1 MSRPPAAGEKGPGG
15 RGEVA
20 RAVWRRA
27 RGSALVHN
35 TIALYFVQFAGYLL
49 PLATVPYL
57 TRVLRPGVWGVLVFS
72 QAFAAWLAIVLH
84 YGFAF
89 SATRMVARGRD
100 DPRQV
105 ARIVSAVQGAKLLL
119 LLGVVAAS
127 ALAFLLVPL
136 FRREPRYLAWALS
149 AAVLQGFLPMW
160 YFQGMERMRGIA
172 TLDVLTRAAAAAG
185 VFVLV
190 RAPQDGSRVLAL
202 QAAAA
207 LVSAGAATAWM
218 YREVPFRAGSPREW
232 AGALREGWPLFVFSG
247 AASAY
252 TTANAFTLGLFAGP
266 HAVGFYGSAEKLV
279 RAAGALLTPV
289 SQALY
294 PRINHLV
301 AHDRAA
307 AAALVRRSLVPMVAV
322 GVATGAAIGVGA
334 PLLTRVLFGPGYE
347 PVTQV
352 LRIMALLPPILA
364 VGTVLGL
371 NWILPLG
378 GDRAYVRFV
387 LAAGA
392 ANLLLAALLAPR
404 YGAPGM
410 AVAAVL
416 AETVVEAGLCWLV
429 LRPSGGE
436 LGLRGAR

>member
-1 MSRPPAAGEKGPGG
+1 MSG
-15 RGEVA
+15 RGTA
-20 RAVWRRA
+20 GRALWRRA

-35 TIALYFVQFAGYLL
+35 TVALYFVQFAGYLL

-57 TRVLRPGVWGVLVFS
+57 TRVLRPGAWGVLVFS

-89 SATRMVARGRD
+89 SATRMVARGRGD
-100 DPRQV
+100 AREV

-119 LLGVVAAS
+119 LTGVAAAS
-127 ALAFLLVPL
+127 ALAFVLVPL
-136 FRREPRYLAWALS
+136 FRREPRYLVWGLA

-160 YFQGMERMRGIA
+160 YFQGVERMRGIA
-172 TLDVLTRAAAAAG
+172 ALDVLTRLGAAAG

-190 RAPQDGSRVLAL
+190 RTPQDGWRVLAL
-202 QAAAA
+202 QAGAA
-207 LVSAGAATAWM
+207 LLSAAAATAWM

-232 AGALREGWPLFVFSG
+232 TAALRDGWPLFVFCG

-252 TTANAFTLGLFAGP
+252 TTANSFTLGLFAGP
-266 HAVGFYGSAEKLV
+266 HAAGFYGSAEKLV
-279 RAAGALLTPV
+279 RAASNLLLPV

-301 AHDRAA
+301 VHDRPA
-307 AAALVRRSLVPMVAV
+307 AAALVRRSLGPIVGL
-322 GVATGAAIGVGA
+322 GVAAGASIALAA

-347 PVTQV
+347 PVTGV
-352 LRIMALLPPILA
+352 LRILAFLPPILA
-364 VGTVLGL
+364 LGTVLGL

-378 GDRAYVRFV
+378 RDRAYVRFV

-404 YGAPGM
+404 YGAAGM

-416 AETVVEAGLCWLV
+416 AEAVVEAGLCWLV
-429 LRPSGGE
+429 LRPSSGE
-436 LGLRGAR
+436 LGLRG